1 MNGISGRTRDPK
13 TNTKEITTMKMCLGA
28 QLYTV
33 RDYMKTEADYRM
45 MMKKIAEIGYKTVQ
59 MSGFNTEAI
68 TPAIIKEVTEENNLK
83 VVLTHTA
90 WNRIKNDTD
99 RVIEE
104 HSIFGCDAI
113 GIGGYDG
120 DRSYDG
126 FMRFCEEAAPVI
138 EKIKAAGK
146 VFLYHNHRFEFEK
159 FVSESTGKVA
169 NALEI
174 VMANTD
180 PDGCKLTF
188 DAYWAVAAGA
198 DAADFIRKNGK
209 RIFCTHFKDMAVKND
224 QIVMTELL
232 TGTMNYDAIMAACA
246 DAGIRDLF
254 VEQDQVFMDSIESMK
269 ISHDNMKARYD
280 LD

>member
-1 MNGISGRTRDPK
+1 MMVKI
-13 TNTKEITTMKMCLGA
+13 MKMCLGA

-45 MMKKIAEIGYKTVQ
+45 MMKKIADIGYKTVQ
-59 MSGFNTEAI
+59 MSGFNTAEI
-68 TPAIIKEVTEENNLK
+68 TPAVIKEVTEENNLK
-83 VVLTHTA
+83 VVLTHTDPK
-90 WNRIKNDTD
+90 RILNETD
-99 RVIEE
+99 QVIEE
-104 HSIFGCDAI
+104 HSLFGCDAI
-113 GIGGYDG
+113 GIGGFFFG
-120 DRSYDG
+120 EHSYDG
-126 FMRFCEEAAPVI
+126 FMKFAEDFAPAI
-138 EKIKAAGK
+138 EKIKHAGK

-159 FVSESTGKVA
+159 WQTPTGEWKNGLELVMEST
-169 NALEI
+169 
-174 VMANTD
+174 D
-180 PDGCKLTF
+180 PAGCKLTF

-198 DAADFIRKNGK
+198 DAADFIRKHGD

-232 TGTMNYDAIMAACA
+232 TGNMNYDAIMAACA

>member
-1 MNGISGRTRDPK
+1 MRKWIAVLLASV
-13 TNTKEITTMKMCLGA
+13 MCLA
-28 QLYTV
+28 LL
-33 RDYMKTEADYRM
+33 
-45 MMKKIAEIGYKTVQ
+45 
-59 MSGFNTEAI
+59 SGCGSTSTGESSEGNTEA
-68 TPAIIKEVTEENNLK
+68 ASESEV
-83 VVLTHTA
+83 
-90 WNRIKNDTD
+90 
-99 RVIEE
+99 
-104 HSIFGCDAI
+104 
-113 GIGGYDG
+113 
-120 DRSYDG
+120 
-126 FMRFCEEAAPVI
+126 

-198 DAADFIRKNGK
+198 DAADFIRKNCK
-209 RIFCTHFKDMAVKND
+209 RIFSTHFKDMAVKND
-224 QIVMTELL
+224 AIVMTELL

-254 VEQDQVFMDSIESMK
+254 VEQDQVFMDSIDSMK

>member
-1 MNGISGRTRDPK
+1 MPTENRDI
-13 TNTKEITTMKMCLGA
+13 KEITTMKMCLGA

-33 RDYMKTEADYRM
+33 RDYMTNAEDYRRM
-45 MMKKIAEIGYKTVQ
+45 MAKIAEIGYKTVQ
-59 MSGFNTEAI
+59 MSGYNAQEI
-68 TPAIIKEVTEENNLK
+68 TPAVIKEGTEANGLR
-83 VVLTHTA
+83 VVLTHND
-90 WNRIKNDTD
+90 WERIQREPD
-99 RVIEE
+99 VLIEE
-104 HSIFGCDAI
+104 HNLFNCDAI
-113 GIGGYDG
+113 GIGGYGG

-126 FMRFCEEAAPVI
+126 FMRFCEDAAPII
-138 EKIKAAGK
+138 EKFKAAGK
-146 VFLYHNHRFEFEK
+146 TFLYHNHRFEFEK
-159 FVSESTGKVA
+159 FVSATTGDVK

-188 DAYWAVAAGA
+188 DAYWAVAAGV

-209 RIFCTHFKDMAVKND
+209 RIFCTHFKDMAVKD
-224 QIVMTELL
+224 DAIVMTELL
-232 TGTMNYDAIMAACA
+232 TGTLNYDAIMAACA

-280 LD
+280 ID

>member
-1 MNGISGRTRDPK
+1 
-13 TNTKEITTMKMCLGA
+13 MKMRLGA

-33 RDYMKTEADYRM
+33 RDYMTNAEDYRK
-45 MMKKIAEIGYKTVQ
+45 MMKRIAEIGYKTVQ
-59 MSGFNTEAI
+59 MSGYNTEAI
-68 TPAIIKEVTEENNLK
+68 TPEIIKEVTEENNLK
-83 VVLTHTA
+83 VVLTHSD
-90 WNRIKNDTD
+90 WNYIKDNTEK
-99 RVIEE
+99 VIEA
-104 HSIFGCDAI
+104 HNLIGCDAI
-113 GIGGYDG
+113 GIGGYHG

-126 FMRFCEEAAPVI
+126 FMRFCEDAAPVI

-159 FVSESTGKVA
+159 FVSATTGDVK

-209 RIFCTHFKDMAVKND
+209 RIFCTHFKDMAVKD
-224 QIVMTELL
+224 DKIVMTELL
-232 TGTMNYDAIMAACA
+232 TGNMNYDAIMAACA
-246 DAGIRDLF
+246 EAGIENLF

-280 LD
+280 II